1 MGRDKVLVSFN
12 IGMQDCMKGNG
23 SMIIEMVEEW
33 KDIVMV
39 TNMKENLR
47 IINQTEREFIHGLTV
62 KFMKANGNKDLK
74 KDKVSGKVSLEI
86 HI

>member
-1 MGRDKVLVSFN
+1 
-12 IGMQDCMKGNG
+12 
-23 SMIIEMVEEW
+23 MIIEMVEEW
-33 KDIVMV
+33 NDIVMV